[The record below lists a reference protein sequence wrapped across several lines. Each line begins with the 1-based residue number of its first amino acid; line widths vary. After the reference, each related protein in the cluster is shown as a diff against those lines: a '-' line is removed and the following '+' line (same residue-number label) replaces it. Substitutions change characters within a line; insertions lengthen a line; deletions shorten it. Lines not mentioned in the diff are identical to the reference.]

1 VGVTENDIFSIPYTS
16 GATGRPKGVM
26 LSHRGR
32 VLACYAMASEHG
44 TYGPDD
50 RAVATTPMFH
60 GAGFLMALVPIFFGG
75 SVEIMPKFDIE
86 RLMSTIERTRATS
99 TYMVPTHFAALFSG
113 GPKAMSYDTSS
124 LKALI
129 SGTAPLAQ
137 SMKANII
144 GHFGDGVLFERY
156 GTTETNI
163 VTALRPADQLRKIAC
178 VGQCLPGTYIQ
189 IWNDDGELAGIDTVG
204 ELAVASPYCFAGY
217 HNLPEATEKAKRG
230 DWFITGDLA
239 KIDAEGYLYIVDRK
253 NDMIITGGENVY
265 PREVEELLLSHPAVA
280 ECAVVGK
287 PDAYWGEAI
296 QAFVVAKSGLSIT
309 QQDLTGFCR
318 ASLAPYKVPKAV
330 HFVDALPRNSMGKIL
345 RRKLRDAES

>member
-1 VGVTENDIFSIPYTS
+1 
-16 GATGRPKGVM
+16 
-26 LSHRGR
+26 
-32 VLACYAMASEHG
+32 
-44 TYGPDD
+44 
-50 RAVATTPMFH
+50 
-60 GAGFLMALVPIFFGG
+60 
-75 SVEIMPKFDIE
+75 
-86 RLMSTIERTRATS
+86 
-99 TYMVPTHFAALFSG
+99 
-113 GPKAMSYDTSS
+113 
-124 LKALI
+124 
-129 SGTAPLAQ
+129 
-137 SMKANII
+137 
-144 GHFGDGVLFERY
+144 
-156 GTTETNI
+156 
-163 VTALRPADQLRKIAC
+163 
-178 VGQCLPGTYIQ
+178 
-189 IWNDDGELAGIDTVG
+189 VG